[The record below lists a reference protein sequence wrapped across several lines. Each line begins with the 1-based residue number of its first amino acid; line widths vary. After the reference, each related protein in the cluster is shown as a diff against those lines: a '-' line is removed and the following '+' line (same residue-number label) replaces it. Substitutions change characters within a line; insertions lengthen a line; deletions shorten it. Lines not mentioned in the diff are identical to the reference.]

1 MRRLA
6 GILLSTCV
14 VWGCTGLG
22 IAQEKSG
29 TTISPPKV
37 LAIAREFMKPG
48 RAGAAHEKSESA
60 FVQAMM
66 HAQWPTHYLAVDA
79 VSGKPRS
86 LFLTG
91 YDSFEAWEKD
101 AKAEQKNA
109 TLSAAIDRAGFADG
123 DLQSDADSTV
133 LVYREDLSLRP
144 DVDIPH
150 MRYFDIT
157 LIHVKPGHSKDFEA
171 IAKMYMA
178 GWEGSPEVHW
188 ALYEATYGQVNDTYV
203 VFSPLKSASEID
215 RNIASGKDFES
226 KLGDDGMKKMSDL
239 ASAAIESTQSNLFIF
254 NPRMSYVSPDW
265 VKADPEFWTVKGSTG
280 MAAAPKKME
289 KKAPTGGN

>member
-6 GILLSTCV
+6 GILLSICV
-14 VWGCTGLG
+14 VWGWAS
-22 IAQEKSG
+22 IANGQEKSG
-29 TTISPPKV
+29 AMTPPKV
-37 LAIAREFMKPG
+37 LVVAREFMKPG
-48 RAGAAHEKSESA
+48 RAGTAHEKSESA

-66 HAQWPTHYLAVDA
+66 HAHWPTHYLAVDA

-101 AKAEQKNA
+101 ANAEQKNA
-109 TLSAAIDRAGFADG
+109 ALSAAIDRASLADG
-123 DLQSDADSTV
+123 DLQSDADSSV

-144 DVDIPH
+144 NVDIAH
-150 MRYFDIT
+150 MRSFDIT

-171 IAKMYMA
+171 IAKMYMT
-178 GWEGSPEVHW
+178 GWEGTPDVHW

-215 RNIASGKDFES
+215 HNIASGKDFES
-226 KLGDDGMKKMSDL
+226 KLGEDGMKKMSEL
-239 ASAAIESTQSNLFIF
+239 ESAAIESTQSNLFLF

-265 VKADPEFWTVKGSTG
+265 VKADPEFWTVKSGTG

-289 KKAPTGGN
+289 KKAPSGAN